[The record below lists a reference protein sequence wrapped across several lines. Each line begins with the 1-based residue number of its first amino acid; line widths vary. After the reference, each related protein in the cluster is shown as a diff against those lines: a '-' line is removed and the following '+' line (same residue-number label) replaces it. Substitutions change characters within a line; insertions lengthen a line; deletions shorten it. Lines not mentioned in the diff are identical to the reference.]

1 MAKIKI
7 AQTPTF
13 KGKVGIPRVGGKPEE
28 VDFTFIYM
36 DRLALS
42 ALFDKWNKLRD
53 EHALKVKEESM
64 TWQEATASEI
74 ELQVSQ
80 VKDIVSGWGFDDK
93 FTDEAIT
100 ALVTTCIGAPQAV
113 LDAYQGAYNPA
124 RMGN

>member
-7 AQTPTF
+7 AQTANF
-13 KGKVGIPRVGGKPEE
+13 LAKVAIPRVGGKP
-28 VDFTFIYM
+28 VDVEFTFIYM

-53 EHALKVKEESM
+53 EHAAKVKEDGMS
-64 TWQEATASEI
+64 WQEATASEI

-80 VKDIVSGWGFDDK
+80 IKDIVSDWSFDDK
-93 FTDEAIT
+93 FGDEAIA

-124 RMGN
+124 RLGN